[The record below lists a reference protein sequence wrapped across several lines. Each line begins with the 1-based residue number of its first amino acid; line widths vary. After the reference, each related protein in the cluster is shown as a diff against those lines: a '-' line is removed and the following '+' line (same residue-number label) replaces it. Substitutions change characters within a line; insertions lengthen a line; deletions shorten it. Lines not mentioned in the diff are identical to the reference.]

1 MADVTEPPNN
11 TAVAT
16 TDDVGPS
23 SNDTVNET
31 AAALS
36 TLSVA
41 VEQNPVSPLPPAAP
55 TDTGIPPSAA
65 VAVPAEQPI
74 DVEDGE
80 NEDNNDDDDDE
91 DEEEEAYL
99 PPDEFLSLLP
109 PAVLPRITHLKTLND
124 TREVI
129 LEEYRVERAAL
140 ELKYAAKM
148 EPLYE
153 ERRRVVNGESVIED
167 APGVPDGEDK
177 EGEKAEREAE
187 ADDDDIK
194 GIPQF
199 WACAMGN
206 VDVIAEMISEGKRGC
221 GKENIYI
228 YSPRMLAAG
237 RKETW
242 HCISF

>member
-1 MADVTEPPNN
+1 MADAAEPPN
-11 TAVAT
+11 VAT
-16 TDDVGPS
+16 TDDVGAS

-41 VEQNPVSPLPPAAP
+41 VEHVSPLPPAAP

-91 DEEEEAYL
+91 EEEEEEAYL
-99 PPDEFLSLLP
+99 PHDEFLSLLP
-109 PAVLPRITHLKTLND
+109 PAVLPRITHLKTLNE

-140 ELKYAAKM
+140 ELKYASRM

-153 ERRRVVNGESVIED
+153 ERRRVVNGESVIEN

-177 EGEKAEREAE
+177 EGRKAEREGD

-206 VDVIAEMISEGKRGC
+206 VDVIAEMISEGKWGC
-221 GKENIYI
+221 GKEKI
-228 YSPRMLAAG
+228 YSPRMLAAK

>member
-1 MADVTEPPNN
+1 MADAAEPPNS

-16 TDDVGPS
+16 TDVVGAS
-23 SNDTVNET
+23 SNDTVNES
-31 AAALS
+31 AAALA

-41 VEQNPVSPLPPAAP
+41 VEHSTQPPAAP

-65 VAVPAEQPI
+65 VVVPAEQPI

-91 DEEEEAYL
+91 DEDEEAYL
-99 PPDEFLSLLP
+99 PHDEFLSLLP

-140 ELKYAAKM
+140 ELKYAAKI

-206 VDVIAEMISEGKRGC
+206 VDVIAEMISEGKWGC
-221 GKENIYI
+221 GKEKI

-237 RKETW
+237 HNETR